1 MSHPENILTRVNEMH
16 AIKEGL
22 LDLSYNYKKDIKKI
36 QIEVEELK
44 EIKRQQNIQQD
55 SDETGIDK
63 AWIQQKKM
71 AEEADDMETKNKLEL
86 YENNLGKMSMDLYES
101 EYRYKKLSKVIN
113 DSCTTISRVM
123 YQ

>member
-1 MSHPENILTRVNEMH
+1 VSHPENILTRVNEMH

>member
-1 MSHPENILTRVNEMH
+1 MSHPDNILTRVTEMH

-22 LDLSYNYKKDIKKI
+22 LDLSYNYKNDIKKI

-86 YENNLGKMSMDLYES
+86 YENNLGKMSMELYES
-101 EYRYKKLSKVIN
+101 EYRYKKLSKVLN

>member
-1 MSHPENILTRVNEMH
+1 MH